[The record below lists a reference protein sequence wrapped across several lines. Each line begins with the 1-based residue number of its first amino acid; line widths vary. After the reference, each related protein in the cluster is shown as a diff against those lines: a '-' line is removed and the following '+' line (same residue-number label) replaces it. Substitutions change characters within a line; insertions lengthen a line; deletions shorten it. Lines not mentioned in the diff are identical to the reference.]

1 MSIDLLHLGLGA
13 ASGSLV
19 GLSLGLFGGGGS
31 ILAVPLLVYLVGVT
45 DAHTALGTAAVAVAA
60 NAAANLLGHARR
72 GNVRWRCGLIY
83 AAAGVGGAVIGSTIG
98 KSIDGEKLLF
108 LFALLMLG
116 VAALMVVRRQA
127 EGNPN
132 AVCGIESAPRT
143 MAYGFGSGTISGFFG
158 IGGGFLIVP
167 GLMASTGMPMLH
179 AVGSS
184 LVAVTAFGLTTAGN
198 YALSGFVDWGLAAV
212 FLAGGIGGGFVGS
225 FGATRLAQQRGL
237 LNLMFA
243 GLVVVVALYMLWRS
257 AQALFGA

>member
-98 KSIDGEKLLF
+98 KAIDGEKLLF

-127 EGNPN
+127 AGNPN

-143 MAYGFGSGTISGFFG
+143 IAYGFGSGTISGFFG